1 MKNININKNN
11 LIPIVFNDMDL
22 NKHFLKNLILNKEC
36 NHIQGLLKIHQRGFL
51 YNEPFAFHHYNIK
64 STSPSCFFY
73 SDVINLFFPDK
84 KQNVFVENN
93 LIESFEYKINH
104 KSSNGYSFFFIKD
117 KVYIFLNYF
126 KEDDLIRNKIDSF
139 SNYFKRDKN
148 IDYSIILVKIYLVN
162 ENNQLKLS
170 ELSLNDFEDL
180 IYFINFHNLETLED
194 LYLRNEKEIK
204 QQHEREV
211 FCKIKENLNN
221 LDNNDNLKN
230 EILELENIDKKILK
244 PLKSLTSSNSSKLSS
259 FSQENDLKKIH
270 DIHHDIKE
278 DEDEDDF
285 IIKSMLFISFIYIV
299 FLIFN

>member
-73 SDVINLFFPDK
+73 SDVINLFFPDN

-117 KVYIFLNYF
+117 KVYLFLNYF
-126 KEDDLIRNKIDSF
+126 KENDLIRNKIDSF
-139 SNYFKRDKN
+139 SNYLKRDKN
-148 IDYSIILVKIYLVN
+148 IDYSIILVKNYLVN

-170 ELSLNDFEDL
+170 ELSLNDFEEL

-194 LYLRNEKEIK
+194 LYLQNEKEIK
-204 QQHEREV
+204 QQHEKEV
-211 FCKIKENLNN
+211 FCQIKQNLNN
-221 LDNNDNLKN
+221 LDLDLDPDNNKNFKN
-230 EILELENIDKKILK
+230 EILELKNVDKK
-244 PLKSLTSSNSSKLSS
+244 S
-259 FSQENDLKKIH
+259 FPTKNDLKKFH
-270 DIHHDIKE
+270 NSQ
-278 DEDEDDF
+278 EDEDDF

>member
-73 SDVINLFFPDK
+73 SDVINLFFPDN

-117 KVYIFLNYF
+117 KVYLFLNYF
-126 KEDDLIRNKIDSF
+126 KENDLIRNKIDSF
-139 SNYFKRDKN
+139 SNYLKRDKN
-148 IDYSIILVKIYLVN
+148 IDYSIILVKNYLVN

-170 ELSLNDFEDL
+170 ELSLNDFEEL

-194 LYLRNEKEIK
+194 LYLQNEKEIK
-204 QQHEREV
+204 QQHEKEV
-211 FCKIKENLNN
+211 FCQIKQNLNN
-221 LDNNDNLKN
+221 LDLDPDNNKNFKN
-230 EILELENIDKKILK
+230 EILELKNVDKK
-244 PLKSLTSSNSSKLSS
+244 S
-259 FSQENDLKKIH
+259 FPTKNDLKKFH
-270 DIHHDIKE
+270 NSQ
-278 DEDEDDF
+278 EDEDDF